1 MLPLL
6 PFRSTAP
13 TGAPLPA
20 EQLTIRLTFVAPNSV
35 KLTQSTNFDV
45 SSAPDGT
52 QRAIAA
58 LVQWVRQPF
67 PWPGQTSW
75 TQTHAEFSQSVKQL
89 TCRKLNTAGTYERA
103 TPYSLQTYHQHQTDD
118 NGTQYVEFVF
128 ALDLG
133 KVGTVFGK

>member
-35 KLTQSTNFDV
+35 ELTQSTNFDV

-67 PWPGQTSW
+67 PWPDQTSW

-89 TCRKLNTAGTYERA
+89 TCRKLNTAGTYERGTSIEPPKQPTLGDVSFPQFEGRSPPPKNA
-103 TPYSLQTYHQHQTDD
+103 T
-118 NGTQYVEFVF
+118 
-128 ALDLG
+128 
-133 KVGTVFGK
+133 